1 MPEPSDLPSLTGPR
15 RAVVDFATGTVALTN
30 ADGTT
35 LGEHPLSSAE
45 GFAIAADVWLRAGW
59 DAKYVYGFTWLGRP
73 VIQLPDDLMTLQ
85 ELIWREQPDVIVETG
100 VAHGGSL
107 VFYASL
113 CRLIG
118 KGRVIGVDIEI
129 RPHNR
134 AALDAHPLRPM
145 IELIEGD
152 STAAATLQRL
162 RALLKPGEK
171 AMVLLDGLHT
181 RKHVLA
187 ELRAYGELV
196 TPGMYLVAM
205 DGIMARL
212 PGAPRA
218 RDDWETNNPRA
229 AVEEFVAE
237 NRDFALEPPVPP
249 FNEGATRTRPS
260 YIYKGFLRRLR

>member
-1 MPEPSDLPSLTGPR
+1 MPESPDLP
-15 RAVVDFATGTVALTN
+15 ALT
-30 ADGTT
+30 AGRVTLDYARGTISRSDAQGAVT
-35 LGEHPLSSAE
+35 EEHALASAE
-45 GFAIAADVWLRAGW
+45 GFALAADAWLRAGW

-85 ELIWREQPDVIVETG
+85 ELIWREQPDAIVETG
-100 VAHGGSL
+100 IAHGGSL
-107 VFYASL
+107 VFHASL

-134 AALDAHPLRPM
+134 AALDAHPLRSS

-152 STAAATLQRL
+152 SIAPATLERV

-171 AMVLLDGLHT
+171 VLVLLDGLHT
-181 RKHVLA
+181 RAHVLE
-187 ELRAYGELV
+187 ELRAYGKLV
-196 TPGMYLVAM
+196 TPGSYIVAM

-218 RDDWETNNPRA
+218 PADWQTDNPRD
-229 AVEEFVAE
+229 AVEAFLAE
-237 NRDFALEPPVPP
+237 NRNVSLAPPVPP
-249 FNEGATRTRPS
+249 FNEGAARSRPS
-260 YIYKGFLRRLR
+260 YSYQGFLRRVS